1 MVVAWMNF
9 IDFKV
14 NLLFQLPLYLICNFI
29 YIRENA
35 ERIKLI
41 RENLPVDLRPLI
53 HQASTTTILMRYFIV
68 GILVSLYIYM
78 Y

>member
-14 NLLFQLPLYLICNFI
+14 NLLFQLPLYLICNYV

-41 RENLPVDLRPLI
+41 RENLPVDLRPL
-53 HQASTTTILMRYFIV
+53 V
-68 GILVSLYIYM
+68 
-78 Y
+78 